1 LRCTI
6 ASASFS
12 TITEPEERNEM
23 QYDYVKQLTNAG
35 KSSYE
40 SLQELGT
47 INAKAIQKLS
57 ELQFKFASYNIETGI
72 EQTKLLTSTTNYK
85 DLLAAE
91 SEIAGDYSAKAI
103 DFTRLAASILSESRD
118 EIMSW
123 FEKGFDKAETVSTP
137 PVKRTTKKS
146 S

>member
-1 LRCTI
+1 
-6 ASASFS
+6 
-12 TITEPEERNEM
+12 M
-23 QYDYVKQLTNAG
+23 QFDFVDQLTNAG
-35 KSSYE
+35 KTSYQ
-40 SLQELGT
+40 SIQELGA

-72 EQTKLLTSTTNYK
+72 EQTKLFTSTTSYK

-91 SEIAGDYSAKAI
+91 SEIASDYSAKAL
-103 DFTRLAASILSESRD
+103 DFSKQAASILSDSRD

-123 FEKGFDKAETVSTP
+123 FEKGFNKAKVVSKA
-137 PVKRTTKKS
+137 PVKRTTRKS